1 MNDNSEP
8 RPPEASPG
16 PAPLRGPSRRK
27 RLAQN
32 LALSGFVFVLCF
44 VVLELVLRIAGYG
57 NLEIYA
63 PDEKLFWRL
72 KPNQQCFTK
81 VNRKPVRVNSHGTR
95 GPEFPVEK
103 PPGTIRILS
112 LGDSRTFGWGL
123 SEAETYS
130 GRLQAVLQERLGNSA
145 RVEVI
150 NAGVNAW
157 SYPQMLVYFRERG
170 LAFSP
175 DVVVLADANLW
186 TQFSEQS
193 SPEFVRSFLRRV
205 WLKNFLRRFAT
216 YHYFIEIKLR
226 DYYERHRSKFIPV
239 DPKQDTLFKDQQQ
252 ADPDAVFRDAIENL
266 CRLAQSN
273 GVVPVLVNLPIEG
286 DWTLADTPA
295 PLRAKRLVAERLGVT
310 LVDLTPEIKAS
321 GAALYLEADPVH
333 FNAQGNE
340 IIAARLAEVILPLL
354 ARPATTPPPP

>member
-16 PAPLRGPSRRK
+16 PATLRGPSRRK

-123 SEAETYS
+123 SEEETYS
-130 GRLQAVLQERLGNSA
+130 SRLERLLQGHVGHQA
-145 RVEVI
+145 RIEVI

-175 DVVVLADANLW
+175 DLVLLADANLW

-205 WLKNFLRRFAT
+205 WLKNFLRRFAI
-216 YHYFIEIKLR
+216 YHYFVEIKLR

-239 DPKQDTLFKDQQQ
+239 DPKEDTLFRDQQQ
-252 ADPDAVFRDAIENL
+252 ADPDAVFREAIESL
-266 CRLAQSN
+266 CRLAQTN
-273 GVVPVLVNLPIEG
+273 GVRPVLAYLPIEG
-286 DWTLADTPA
+286 DWTLTNTPA
-295 PLRAKRLVAERLGVT
+295 PLRAKRLAAEKTRT
-310 LVDLTPEIKAS
+310 PFVDLTEVIRAEGK
-321 GAALYLEADPVH
+321 ALYLEADPVH
-333 FNAQGNE
+333 FNARGNE
-340 IIAARLAEVILPLL
+340 LIARRLFEAVAPLV
-354 ARPATTPPPP
+354 ADAVKSTPP